1 MLSRPSNNFKI
12 NDTTKNLFLFFQCVN
27 EMTFDYS
34 PDTYKAPT
42 LNTRLICREAYN
54 TYKFLKESNALDK
67 YYTKYLIPIL
77 EELEFSLSNDKV
89 AKEIL
94 GERYGKIYSLLE
106 TLKTDKALFES
117 TIRNLQNYLGGRKY
131 YNKLKDKICDLVC
144 AEKEQIELIKLI
156 GDWMSEIMALG
167 YSKQHIYNV
176 TSDFFKK
183 REITTCNQIY
193 DYFELFSFE
202 HKKWE
207 CITIIDKKN
216 NDIYKRSRKNG

>member
-1 MLSRPSNNFKI
+1 MILLKI
-12 NDTTKNLFLFFQCVN
+12 FFCFFNCVN

-106 TLKTDKALFES
+106 TLKTDKALLKALFE
-117 TIRNLQNYLGGRKY
+117 
-131 YNKLKDKICDLVC
+131 
-144 AEKEQIELIKLI
+144 
-156 GDWMSEIMALG
+156 
-167 YSKQHIYNV
+167 IY
-176 TSDFFKK
+176 
-183 REITTCNQIY
+183 R
-193 DYFELFSFE
+193 
-202 HKKWE
+202 
-207 CITIIDKKN
+207 II
-216 NDIYKRSRKNG
+216 